1 MPPEWKG
8 QMYQAKQCHFFG
20 GTHVGTCLGIHVQID
35 AAISPEHRKNQCHFF
50 FFASAIT
57 HVVNLGTW
65 LFWGHQL
72 TWVQV
77 GWFVHIEF
85 WTLEISVA
93 TAFFSAVRDAN

>member
-1 MPPEWKG
+1 M
-8 QMYQAKQCHFFG
+8 
-20 GTHVGTCLGIHVQID
+20 QID
-35 AAISPEHRKNQCHFF
+35 AAISPEHRKNKVF

-57 HVVNLGTW
+57 HVVNLGTL

-85 WTLEISVA
+85 WTLDISVG
-93 TAFFSAVRDAN
+93 TAFFSALRDAN